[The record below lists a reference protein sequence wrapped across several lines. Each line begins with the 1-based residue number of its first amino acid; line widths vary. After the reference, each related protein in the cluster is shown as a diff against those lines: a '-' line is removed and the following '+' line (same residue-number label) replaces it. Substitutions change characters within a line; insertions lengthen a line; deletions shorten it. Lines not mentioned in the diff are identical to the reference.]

1 MRSSVTATGGGGT
14 LESPLTLVR
23 EINYTVTV
31 GGGGVGGTGLNGVGT
46 QGSNSVFATITSI
59 GGGINMDFSSLYPST
74 MTYHFGGNKS
84 RRILKGKKI
93 LKNIKENDTKR
104 ES

>member
-1 MRSSVTATGGGGT
+1 MKAMDEQYKKM
-14 LESPLTLVR
+14 LEELA
-23 EINYTVTV
+23 EIRKKHRQDPTNIPRP
-31 GGGGVGGTGLNGVGT
+31 
-46 QGSNSVFATITSI
+46 TITSI

>member
-1 MRSSVTATGGGGT
+1 MKAMDEQYKKM
-14 LESPLTLVR
+14 LEQLA
-23 EINYTVTV
+23 EIRKKDRK
-31 GGGGVGGTGLNGVGT
+31 
-46 QGSNSVFATITSI
+46 ITSI
-59 GGGINMDFSSLYPST
+59 RPSGSSSIMNFDFSSLYPST
-74 MTYHFGGNKS
+74 MTYHFDGNKS

>member
-1 MRSSVTATGGGGT
+1 MDELYKKM
-14 LESPLTLVR
+14 LEQLA
-23 EINYTVTV
+23 EIRKKNRQDPT
-31 GGGGVGGTGLNGVGT
+31 NIPRP
-46 QGSNSVFATITSI
+46 TITS
-59 GGGINMDFSSLYPST
+59 MDFASLYSST

-93 LKNIKENDTKR
+93 LKNIQENDTKR

>member
-1 MRSSVTATGGGGT
+1 MDEQYKKM
-14 LESPLTLVR
+14 LEQLAQIRKKHRQDLTNIPR
-23 EINYTVTV
+23 PTI
-31 GGGGVGGTGLNGVGT
+31 GVFV
-46 QGSNSVFATITSI
+46 

-93 LKNIKENDTKR
+93 LKNIQENDTKR

>member
-1 MRSSVTATGGGGT
+1 MDEQYKKM
-14 LESPLTLVR
+14 LEQLA
-23 EINYTVTV
+23 EIRKN
-31 GGGGVGGTGLNGVGT
+31 NKDKK
-46 QGSNSVFATITSI
+46 ITSI
-59 GGGINMDFSSLYPST
+59 RPTGTSSVLNMDFSSLYPTT

-93 LKNIKENDTKR
+93 LKNIQENDTKR

>member
-1 MRSSVTATGGGGT
+1 MDEQYKKM
-14 LESPLTLVR
+14 LEQLA
-23 EINYTVTV
+23 EIRKKDRK
-31 GGGGVGGTGLNGVGT
+31 
-46 QGSNSVFATITSI
+46 ITSI
-59 GGGINMDFSSLYPST
+59 RSSSIMNVDFSFLYPST

-84 RRILKGKKI
+84 RRILKVKKI